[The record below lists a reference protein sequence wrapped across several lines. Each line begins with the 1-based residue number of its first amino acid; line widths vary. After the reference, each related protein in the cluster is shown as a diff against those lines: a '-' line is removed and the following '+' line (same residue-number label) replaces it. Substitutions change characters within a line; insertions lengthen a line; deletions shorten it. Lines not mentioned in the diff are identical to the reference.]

1 MAACPSPLL
10 TVLYHLQIAQGAPCL
25 IVQVMKT
32 EVKRYW
38 SQYQPLGTLLVTHLQ
53 LTDGQFTALPTYQ
66 ISQLSVCF
74 AHCSASLYLIILH
87 VKMLWES
94 VKSLTE
100 GLYKRACGRYLL

>member
-53 LTDGQFTALPTYQ
+53 LTVMAS
-66 ISQLSVCF
+66 SQPFQPSR
-74 AHCSASLYLIILH
+74 SASFQSALLAVQL
-87 VKMLWES
+87 
-94 VKSLTE
+94 
-100 GLYKRACGRYLL
+100 ACTSSFCI